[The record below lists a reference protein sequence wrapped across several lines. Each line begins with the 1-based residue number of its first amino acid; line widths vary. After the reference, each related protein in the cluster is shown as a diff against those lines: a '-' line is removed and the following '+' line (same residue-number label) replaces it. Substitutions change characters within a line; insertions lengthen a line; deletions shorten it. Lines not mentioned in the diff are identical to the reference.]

1 MSGPGRMVLC
11 SMPPLAQLYS
21 STLILC
27 THQIVATIPVELAL
41 TSPALHL
48 LVERTL
54 EIFCLLVSCIIVF
67 IASHFYIILY
77 DPFLDTESESS
88 STVFVIGGI
97 VLAALLITSVAVAVV
112 AVILTVKNYCR
123 NAFVNKSDR

>member
-1 MSGPGRMVLC
+1 MVLC

-27 THQIVATIPVELAL
+27 THQIVATIPVELPLTLLAL
-41 TSPALHL
+41 YL

-54 EIFCLLVSCIIVF
+54 EIFYLLVRCIIMIF
-67 IASHFYIILY
+67 IASHFHILY
-77 DPFLDTESESS
+77 DPYLDTESESS

-97 VLAALLITSVAVAVV
+97 VLAALLITSIAVAVV

-123 NAFVNKSDR
+123 NAFVNKTDR